1 MMMIL
6 FLLQKLLEKLIFKQ
20 STTRTHNINIKNKC
34 LSKYFDEFYS
44 LAATEQVIKK

>member
-20 STTRTHNINIKNKC
+20 STRTHNINIKNKC